1 MGLVLD
7 KDGNKMSKS
16 KGNAV
21 DPMDALDKF
30 GADAIRWYFYNAS
43 APWLPKKFSEKAV
56 TEYAGRFL
64 GTLWNTYA
72 FWVLYA
78 NIDKFDPTKYTL
90 DYDKLSVMDRWLLSR
105 MNTMVRDVDSN
116 MSQYRI
122 PETAKALESFVDDM
136 SNWYVRRSRSRF
148 WAGGMEQDKINA
160 YMTLYTALVT
170 VCKAAA
176 PMVPFMTESI
186 YQNIVRGVDSS
197 APESIH
203 LCSFPTV
210 DESKIDADLEAKMA
224 KVMRIVV
231 LGRSARNAS
240 NIKNRQPLSKMYVRI
255 DEPLDDFYT
264 AIVREELNVGE
275 VIYDSSLKV
284 QYSLKP
290 QLKTVGPKFGKLVG
304 GIRKALAGMNGADA
318 VAELKENGSL
328 VFTVDGQQ
336 VSLGRE
342 DLLIDIAQ
350 TEGFSTQSDGTV
362 TVMLDTKLTP
372 ELIEQGFVAEIISKI
387 QTMRK
392 EAGFEVMDRI
402 RVYAEGS
409 GKIEEILRA
418 NDARIRKTVMADEI
432 ITGETKGYVKDW
444 KINSEDVTLGVE
456 KTGG

>member
-1 MGLVLD
+1 
-7 KDGNKMSKS
+7 
-16 KGNAV
+16 
-21 DPMDALDKF
+21 
-30 GADAIRWYFYNAS
+30 
-43 APWLPKKFSEKAV
+43 
-56 TEYAGRFL
+56 
-64 GTLWNTYA
+64 
-72 FWVLYA
+72 
-78 NIDKFDPTKYTL
+78 
-90 DYDKLSVMDRWLLSR
+90 
-105 MNTMVRDVDSN
+105 
-116 MSQYRI
+116 
-122 PETAKALESFVDDM
+122 
-136 SNWYVRRSRSRF
+136 
-148 WAGGMEQDKINA
+148 
-160 YMTLYTALVT
+160 
-170 VCKAAA
+170 
-176 PMVPFMTESI
+176 MVPFMTESI

-224 KVMRIVV
+224 QVMRIVV